1 MSKYVIV
8 LDCETCPVDK
18 TFEGVSPYNMWVYDI
33 GWAVVNKMGEVEN
46 VRSYVNA
53 DIFLGEKDLMLSAYY
68 ADKIPQY
75 WDDIKAGKR
84 ILTSFN
90 NIRRILMEDI
100 KEYNIDEVYAH
111 NMRFDYGTLNNTQR
125 WLSKSKYRYFFPYGI
140 QICDTLKMARQVVG
154 KMPTYRKFCIE
165 NEYMTKKNQPRMT
178 AEILYRFISKDN
190 DFIENHTGLEDVM
203 IEKEIMA
210 YCFRQHKKMNR
221 KMWNNGVD
229 KSRPM

>member
-8 LDCETCPVDK
+8 LDTETCPVDK
-18 TFEGVSPYNMWVYDI
+18 TFEGVSPYNMWAYDI
-33 GWAVVNKMGEVEN
+33 GWAVVNKMGEVEI
-46 VRSYVNA
+46 VRSFVNA
-53 DIFLGEKDLMLSAYY
+53 DIFLGEKDLMQSAYY

-75 WDDIKAGKR
+75 WEDIKSGKR

-90 NIRRILMEDI
+90 NIRKILVEDI
-100 KEYNIDEVYAH
+100 KQYNIDEVYAH

-125 WLSKSKYRYFFPYGI
+125 WLSKSKYRYFFPYGV
-140 QICDTLKMARQVVG
+140 QICDTLKMARQIVG

-178 AEILYRFISKDN
+178 AEVLYRFISKDN
-190 DFIENHTGLEDVM
+190 DFIESHTGLEDVM